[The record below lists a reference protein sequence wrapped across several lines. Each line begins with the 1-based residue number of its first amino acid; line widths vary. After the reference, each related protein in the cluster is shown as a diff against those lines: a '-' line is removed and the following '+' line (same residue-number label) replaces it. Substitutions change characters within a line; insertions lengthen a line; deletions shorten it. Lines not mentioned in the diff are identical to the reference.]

1 MASANVGAPR
11 GGGKRRSLDA
21 EINLVPFIDLLSM
34 CICFLLITAVW
45 IQVGSVQV
53 KQSRGTEAAAPA
65 KDQLE
70 MEVRFKANQ
79 QLELS
84 FKKAG
89 RTVKKQAVAA
99 SSSAELMKSLDAG
112 LSGWPETRDGAK
124 ISSALITP
132 KAGVPYGDLVSVMDV
147 LRKHQIL
154 NLGVVPTG
162 AGGA

>member
-1 MASANVGAPR
+1 MASANVGAPS

-53 KQSRGTEAAAPA
+53 KQSKGTEAAAPA
-65 KDQLE
+65 KDQME
-70 MEVRFKANQ
+70 MEVHFKANQ

-84 FKKAG
+84 FKRSGK
-89 RTVKKQAVAA
+89 TVKHAVAA
-99 SSSAELMKSLDAG
+99 TTSAELMKTLDTG
-112 LSGWPETRDGAK
+112 LAGWPETKDGTK

-147 LRKHQIL
+147 LRKHQIV

-162 AGGA
+162 AGGV

>member
-1 MASANVGAPR
+1 MASANVGAPS

-53 KQSRGTEAAAPA
+53 KQSKGTEAAAPA
-65 KDQLE
+65 KDQME
-70 MEVRFKANQ
+70 MEVHFKASQ

-89 RTVKKQAVAA
+89 KTVKKQVAA
-99 SSSAELMKSLDAG
+99 ASSAELMKSLDLS
-112 LSGWPETRDGAK
+112 LSGWPETKDGSK

-147 LRKHQIL
+147 LRKHQIV